1 MSHVVKV
8 GIEVRD
14 LEALRKAAEN
24 LGLEFREGKTTYKW
38 YGHWVGDYPLPEG
51 ITQDQLGKCDHALG
65 VKDKPGAYEV
75 GVVEQADGS
84 YTLLWDFYNHGFGLQ
99 EMVGD
104 GCSKLIE
111 EYTVAKAQVECE
123 RLGWMNERQQD
134 EFETTQECQFAI
146 ALKGDVRFR
155 VSAFYQMGQIGMV
168 CRRIETRI
176 PTIEELDLPEI
187 LADLALEQRGIV
199 LFVGATGTGKSTSLA
214 AMMGYRNRRM
224 SGHIVTIED
233 PIEYV
238 HFHDKSLVTQREVGV
253 DTESFEVALRNTLRQ
268 APDVIMIG
276 EIRTRET
283 MEHAITF
290 AETGHLVLCTLH
302 ANNANQA
309 MDRILH
315 FFPEETQ
322 EQILLDLSFNMK
334 AIIAQQLIPSADG
347 TRRWAAVEVLVATP
361 LVKDTIR
368 KGDIAELKTIMKNS
382 GHHGMITFDQCLFG
396 MYKEG
401 KITYDDALRYADSA
415 NEVRLAVKLSEGG
428 DADSLAAS
436 LKDVELLD

>member
-1 MSHVVKV
+1 MSVVEGWLRQLHEEKGSDLFVTAEAPPCVKV
-8 GIEVRD
+8 NGKIRGLTTEV
-14 LEALRKAAEN
+14 L
-24 LGLEFREGKTTYKW
+24 
-38 YGHWVGDYPLPEG
+38 LPEEAEE
-51 ITQDQLGKCDHALG
+51 IVYG
-65 VKDKPGAYEV
+65 VM
-75 GVVEQADGS
+75 S
-84 YTLLWDFYNHGFGLQ
+84 
-99 EMVGD
+99 
-104 GCSKLIE
+104 
-111 EYTVAKAQVECE
+111 
-123 RLGWMNERQQD
+123 ERQRE
-134 EFETTQECQFAI
+134 EFESTSECQFA
-146 ALKGDVRFR
+146 LSLDNDVRFR
-155 VSAFYQMGQIGMV
+155 VSAFYQQGMVGMV
-168 CRRIETRI
+168 CRRIETHI
-176 PTIEELDLPEI
+176 PTTDELNLPDILNDLS
-187 LADLALEQRGIV
+187 LEKRGII

-214 AMMGYRNRRM
+214 SMLGYRNSRM

-290 AETGHLVLCTLH
+290 SETGHLVLCTLH

-315 FFPEETQ
+315 FFPEDQQ
-322 EQILLDLSFNMK
+322 EQVLLDLSFNMK
-334 AIIAQQLIPSADG
+334 AVIAQQLLPSVDG
-347 TRRWAAVEVLVATP
+347 TRRWPAVEVLLATP

-368 KGDIAELKTIMKNS
+368 KGEIAELKEIMKAS
-382 GHHGMITFDQCLFG
+382 GHHGMITFDQCLYN
-396 MYKEG
+396 MYTEG

-428 DADSLAAS
+428 DANSLS
-436 LKDVELLD
+436 ERLHDVELLD

>member
-1 MSHVVKV
+1 MSAVEDWLRQVHEEKGSDLFVTADAPPCIKV
-8 GIEVRD
+8 HGKIRAVSTEV
-14 LEALRKAAEN
+14 L
-24 LGLEFREGKTTYKW
+24 
-38 YGHWVGDYPLPEG
+38 LPE
-51 ITQDQLGKCDHALG
+51 
-65 VKDKPGAYEV
+65 EV
-75 GVVEQADGS
+75 DEIVRSIMTD
-84 YTLLWDFYNHGFGLQ
+84 
-99 EMVGD
+99 
-104 GCSKLIE
+104 
-111 EYTVAKAQVECE
+111 
-123 RLGWMNERQQD
+123 RQQREFD
-134 EFETTQECQFAI
+134 ESRECQFAI
-146 ALKGDVRFR
+146 ALESEVRFR
-155 VSAFYQMGQIGMV
+155 VSAFIQQGRTGMV

-176 PTIEELDLPEI
+176 PTFEELGLPEM
-187 LADLALEQRGIV
+187 LSELSLMKRGII

-214 AMMGYRNRRM
+214 AMMGYRNRRL

-238 HFHDKSLVTQREVGV
+238 HFHDKSLITQREVGV

-315 FFPEETQ
+315 FFPEDIQTQ
-322 EQILLDLSFNMK
+322 VLLDLSFNLQ
-334 AIIAQQLIPSADG
+334 AIVAQQLIPAADG
-347 TRRWAAVEVLVATP
+347 TRRWAAVEMLLATP
-361 LVKDTIR
+361 LVKEKIR
-368 KGDIAELKTIMKNS
+368 DGEVAELKTIMKDS
-382 GHHGMITFDQCLFG
+382 THHGMITFDQCLFN

-401 KITYDDALRYADSA
+401 KITYDDALRHADSA

-428 DADSLAAS
+428 DAETLSAN
-436 LKDVELLD
+436 LKDVELLDA